1 MMIEELAME
10 ISEGRARIQ
19 NEDKR
24 NIIERAFE
32 NVLSSLRS
40 LLPGRTAK
48 HDN

>member
-1 MMIEELAME
+1 MMIEELAVE

-32 NVLSSLRS
+32 NVLNSLRN
-40 LLPGRTAK
+40 LLPGRADK
-48 HDN
+48 HDD